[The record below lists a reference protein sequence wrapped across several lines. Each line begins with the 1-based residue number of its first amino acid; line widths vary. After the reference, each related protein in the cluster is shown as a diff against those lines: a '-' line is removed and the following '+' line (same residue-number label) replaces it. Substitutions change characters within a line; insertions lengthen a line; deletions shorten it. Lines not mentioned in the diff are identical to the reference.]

1 MSKGSESEKISN
13 PIFKI
18 NYLIGENKIHT
29 IFVFYGQ
36 LEDSKS
42 KKSLE
47 SLFKTVPE
55 NQPFL
60 DPINKNVIFSEKE
73 MNDIREKSIP
83 VIFSDQQIHLDDSIG
98 SIKIKIINEFLKIN
112 KRFSLEEVY
121 LYCQKYEELNSVSV
135 YETLTQN
142 NKIKL
147 NKVRLDQFLKNIINK
162 ENGKPHHFEIEN
174 KEYYDYND
182 ILNLN
187 INKKKF
193 ILNKVLGQKFFI
205 INNEYPFVCD
215 PFTALEYDDFIERV
229 SRKTLT
235 TLNSHL
241 LLNTGIPLNNTIY
254 LCLAED
260 VLKLKPD
267 KKIQEYTIKIYYPKI
282 FSKNI
287 NSLEELNNN
296 KEKLLEDNKNQNL
309 LTESVKQNFENVD
322 LFYDIFK
329 YKKTNLSY
337 KDHGIKYIK
346 FILKPDYNIKIPL
359 DVIFKLLHATET
371 TPLIKYNASIRQEKL
386 YRLYADKTSTDGRK
400 IPFLPKA
407 NIFKLMKT
415 IGKNKSVSVYINN
428 NDFSLECEFEENGNI
443 VVFSEFEKAV
453 DVYEINSMISKTL
466 NPIIEEIKDYI
477 EQSGYNISLFDSL
490 LNQNIEIKQLTYET
504 IIHASKEIKLTE
516 LKGCMSSVFITESTR
531 IKKEG
536 IHLRFKRVSNFNK
549 RTSQEAFIIEKQKE
563 GYNHVEIINKLVENY
578 DDLNRKEAEELYS
591 KLASELQV
599 ERGVKRND
607 IEIKINPGFPV
618 IIKEKSFS
626 NDIVITVENIND
638 ILYLETIPIYLDSL
652 IRLTQDK
659 SSTKVESKKI
669 KKMCSSDVK
678 DEIEIPVVDTIASVE
693 KSIDEQ
699 EIPFIEGKDEDIDL
713 GFHKL
718 SDYESSQEGEE
729 KAKNAISMFFGDEDE
744 EEEEEE
750 DFYGGKNSADSKDK
764 TISSESENSESI
776 AEYDLFPNADRNI
789 QGMPLS
795 NKNSYFQNRI
805 AKYDPV
811 LIIKNDTPRYNSYS
825 RICTSTSRRQPII
838 LTKDELNKINEE
850 HKGYLQEGD
859 VVRYGSKP
867 DKDFYYICPRYWD
880 LKRETVV
887 TEKEMKEKN
896 LYDKIIPKKAKKVP
910 EGKYIYE
917 FQDTKQYPG
926 FVKEDSHPDGY
937 CLPCCFK
944 NWDTAGQLKRRNKCM
959 TKEVTKEMEEEK
971 DDLVSE
977 TKERKEVTE
986 EEIEIDNYIKGP
998 EKFPLQRDRWGY
1010 LPTNLQLILKQVN
1023 ADCQISKSNTNIKP
1037 NYACLLRHGVELSNT
1052 QSFIACISDAL
1063 FYTKRDEQNKPIRRS
1078 IEEMKEIII
1087 SGLNVDNFIRYQN
1100 GNLVSDFK
1108 EPNRSIDIEKYKSS
1122 TIYEK
1127 LKKNNTEENI
1137 NYFKNICS
1145 SFENFVYFL
1154 KSSDSK
1160 IDYTYLWDIICENN
1174 PNLFKN
1180 GLNLI
1185 ILNIPDDDTTNNV
1198 NIVCPTNHY
1207 SDKYYDSRKPSLLLL
1222 QKGEFFEPIYSYKYN
1237 TTKKNAVTEVIKFFS
1252 EFNPHL
1258 SSSMK
1263 DFFQKVIKPY
1273 IEGSDEIKSMC
1284 KANKSMPSVYKMEP
1298 AIQLN
1303 VLISKLNKMNYTIIK
1318 QVINYSGKVIGL
1330 IVEKTGENNKNNK
1343 GSGFVP
1349 CYPSSIN
1356 SLYEYVLM
1364 TENDLWN
1371 NYDNTITFLKKL
1383 HKNSRG
1389 DIKSKPVFN
1398 IVEDEFVIGIITET
1412 NQFIQLSEPYPVSN
1426 VRDDDIRLIRDSNY
1440 LVKKSDSKIPIQSDA
1455 IISTSNEVDKE
1466 REEYVKKIKLETNF
1480 LNVFR
1485 NVIRILLN
1493 DYINADIR
1501 EEIEN
1506 ILNNKY
1512 DIYNKKLASIDK
1524 LLRKLVDRNN
1534 SIKFID
1540 MKFNE
1545 NFTEDV
1551 NNCIINKTEDKCKSK
1566 GSFCKF
1572 IVDNK
1577 VCQLII
1583 PRFNLLQPESNNEIY
1598 YFARM
1603 ADEIIRYS
1611 RIRSFIFKPQTY
1623 LLFGNIGYNLR
1634 PNEIILLESL
1644 ITQEYFEELKP
1655 AVINKFV
1662 KYNSYDEV
1670 EPIVRPFYNNV
1681 VEFSYEDNNKSDN
1694 TCGKNITP
1702 IKTIKWKSCFPN
1714 KYREIKYDG
1723 SVYCTYYFIIDL
1735 IKEKTQKLLNINDIK
1750 NELLEEYKKY
1760 IPKYEK
1766 QIIEILIKEGKKL
1779 LGQKVKSKVLS
1790 FDNLIFT
1797 DNYFLTTLD
1806 YWLLIE
1812 KYQIPTIFLS
1822 SKIILETNEKYQ
1834 FVAYGN
1840 REEKFAF
1847 IIIPFLKPE
1856 NIPSFKLIQSSTTIS
1871 ANDIF
1876 ISLDQLIDC
1885 DNKRDI
1891 YNSFENKNKI
1901 TVENFIQNY
1910 KKKILV
1916 IKNNQSET
1924 ISLENE
1930 NIIVEP
1936 QEQERVVENENN
1948 QEIPFTENEINPNQ
1962 NIKLK
1967 IKPKTIREKKIKTNV
1982 TKKLK
1987 IL

>member
-1 MSKGSESEKISN
+1 MSKGSETEKISN

-29 IFVFYGQ
+29 IFVFYG
-36 LEDSKS
+36 EAYDSKS
-42 KKSLE
+42 KNPIE
-47 SLFKTVPE
+47 NLFKIAPQ
-55 NQPFL
+55 NQSFL

-73 MNDIREKSIP
+73 MNEIREKSIP

-98 SIKIKIINEFLKIN
+98 SIKIKIINEFSKIN

-135 YETLTQN
+135 YDTLTQN

-162 ENGKPHHFEIEN
+162 ESNKSENFEIEN

-193 ILNKVLGQKFFI
+193 IINKVLGQKFFI

-260 VLKLKPD
+260 VLKLKPE

-309 LTESVKQNFENVD
+309 LSESVKQNFKNVD

-329 YKKTNLSY
+329 YKKTNLNY

-386 YRLYADKTSTDGRK
+386 YRLYADKISTDGRK

-443 VVFSEFEKAV
+443 VVFSQFEKAV
-453 DVYEINSMISKTL
+453 DIYDINNRISKTL

-490 LNQNIEIKQLTYET
+490 LKPNIEIKQLTYET
-504 IIHASKEIKLTE
+504 IIHVSKEIKLAD
-516 LKGCMSSVFITESTR
+516 LKGCMSSIFITESTR
-531 IKKEG
+531 MKKEG

-578 DDLNRKEAEELYS
+578 DDLNRKDAEELYS

-669 KKMCSSDVK
+669 KGMCSSDVK
-678 DEIEIPVVDTIASVE
+678 DEIDIPIIDTIASIE

-699 EIPFIEGKDEDIDL
+699 EIPIIEGKDEDIDL

-744 EEEEEE
+744 EEEEDEI
-750 DFYGGKNSADSKDK
+750 YGGKNSADSKDK
-764 TISSESENSESI
+764 TISSENSENSENSQNI
-776 AEYDLFPNADRNI
+776 EEYDLFPNAERNI

-859 VVRYGSKP
+859 IIHYGSKP

-880 LKRETVV
+880 LKRETIV

-959 TKEVTKEMEEEK
+959 TKEVTKEMEEEE
-971 DDLVSE
+971 DELVSE
-977 TKERKEVTE
+977 TREKNDKEEV
-986 EEIEIDNYIKGP
+986 EIDNYIKGP

-1037 NYACLLRHGVELSNT
+1037 NHACLLRHGVELSNN

-1063 FYTKRDEQNKPIRRS
+1063 FYTKRDEQSKPIRKS

-1100 GNLVSDFK
+1100 GNLISDFK

-1122 TIYEK
+1122 IIYEK
-1127 LKKNNTEENI
+1127 LKKNNTEENV

-1145 SFENFVYFL
+1145 SFENFIYFL

-1160 IDYTYLWDIICENN
+1160 IDYTYLWDLICENN

-1207 SDKYYDSRKPSLLLL
+1207 SEKFYDPRKPSLLLL

-1273 IEGSDEIKSMC
+1273 IEGTDEIKSIC
-1284 KANKSMPSVYKMEP
+1284 KPNKSMPSVYKMEP
-1298 AIQLN
+1298 AIPLN
-1303 VLISKLNKMNYTIIK
+1303 TLISKLNKMNYKIIK

-1330 IVEKTGENNKNNK
+1330 VVEKPTENNIILRP
-1343 GSGFVP
+1343 GFVP

-1356 SLYEYVLM
+1356 SLYDYVLM
-1364 TENDLWN
+1364 TEYDLWN
-1371 NYDNTITFLKKL
+1371 NYDDTLTFLKKL
-1383 HKNSRG
+1383 YKNSRG
-1389 DIKSKPVFN
+1389 EIKCKPVFN

-1426 VRDDDIRLIRDSNY
+1426 VRDDDIRLIRDNNY
-1440 LVKKSDSKIPIQSDA
+1440 IVKNDDKIMQSDA
-1455 IISTSNEVDKE
+1455 IISTSNETDKE

-1480 LNVFR
+1480 LDVFR

-1524 LLRKLVDRNN
+1524 LLRKLVERNN

-1540 MKFNE
+1540 IKYSDSFS
-1545 NFTEDV
+1545 EDV

-1583 PRFNLLQPESNNEIY
+1583 PRFNLLHPESNNEIY

-1634 PNEIILLESL
+1634 SNEIILLESL

-1670 EPIVRPFYNNV
+1670 EPIVKPFYNNV
-1681 VEFSYEDNNKSDN
+1681 VEFSYEKNNNSDN
-1694 TCGKNITP
+1694 KCGKIVTP
-1702 IKTIKWKSCFPN
+1702 IKTIKWKGCFPN
-1714 KYREIKYDG
+1714 KYKEVKYDA

-1735 IKEKTQKLLNINDIK
+1735 IKEKTQKVLTVNDIK
-1750 NELLEEYKKY
+1750 SELLEEYKKFL
-1760 IPKYEK
+1760 PTYEK

-1797 DNYFLTTLD
+1797 ENYFLTTLD
-1806 YWLLIE
+1806 YWLLLE

-1822 SKIILETNEKYQ
+1822 SKIILETAEKYQ

-1840 REEKFAF
+1840 REDKFAF
-1847 IIIPFLKPE
+1847 IMIPFLKPE
-1856 NIPSFKLIQSSTTIS
+1856 NIPSFKLIQSLT
-1871 ANDIF
+1871 NDIF

-1885 DNKRDI
+1885 DNKKDI
-1891 YNSFENKNKI
+1891 YDAFENKNKI

-1916 IKNNQSET
+1916 IKNDSET
-1924 ISLENE
+1924 ISSEK
-1930 NIIVEP
+1930 IVEP
-1936 QEQERVVENENN
+1936 QPQVIENGDKEILNPNIENN
-1948 QEIPFTENEINPNQ
+1948 TIIIEPNETL
-1962 NIKLK
+1962 NIQPKPK
-1967 IKPKTIREKKIKTNV
+1967 TKPKTIREKKIKTNV
-1982 TKKLK
+1982 TRKLK